1 MTLRQL
7 QQVAIHH
14 LSRPKPWSWLLS
26 VVLMLFALLSLV
38 GWALNPPDASNRSLH
53 DICFPVFA
61 LCLFPYFSFRQ
72 HALLW
77 QFDNPQ
83 AALLPGY
90 RAPHLLFLL
99 TAAVI
104 TMVIAPCAIAA
115 LASISPW
122 FLLSACAL
130 VGVGA
135 LFPSATALMTPLVIL
150 LFQVD
155 LDGAFVRP
163 WLLAEG
169 FRLPALVAITAVSWL
184 IIGLHAFDASSGR
197 EEGTRLPLAFLK
209 RTDWRFGKTA
219 EEKQL
224 GPASRPHWL
233 QLVWNSSRLDRQ
245 ISRMRNAGI
254 YAKVR
259 VGITRAASDSSGGAL
274 QLIPVLAIAALI
286 AWRSDDS
293 FSFDQSNWEF
303 VTSTLPFL
311 TLAAALAPAVS
322 LANRIPQMSFER
334 LLPMT
339 NQTFASALIYN
350 ALRSSVLWWLA
361 AHAAALAALKFLP
374 WEYLEPPSQ
383 STMTVYA
390 FLSLSC
396 LLFGS
401 GAALIGA
408 LTPGFLAA
416 FLVGAP
422 SVAVCIGL
430 PGYWS
435 SLRPGQSNAGVLIAA
450 AFFAAVGVSLI
461 ALARTSWRDREFGN
475 R

>member
-7 QQVAIHH
+7 QQVTIHH
-14 LSRPKPWSWLLS
+14 LSRPKPWSWLLGA
-26 VVLMLFALLSLV
+26 VLMLFALYSLADWV
-38 GWALNPPDASNRSLH
+38 SNPPGTTSLTLPTL
-53 DICFPVFA
+53 IFPVFA
-61 LCLFPYFSFRQ
+61 LCLFPYLQVRQ
-72 HALLW
+72 HAILW

-90 RAPHLLFLL
+90 RTPHLLFLL
-99 TAAVI
+99 VVAVI
-104 TMVIAPCAIAA
+104 TMAIVPCTIAA

-122 FLLSACAL
+122 FLLAVCAL
-130 VGVGA
+130 LGA
-135 LFPSATALMTPLVIL
+135 GLLFPSMTGLIVPFII
-150 LFQVD
+150 LFQLD
-155 LDGAFVRP
+155 LDAAFVKP
-163 WLLAEG
+163 WMLAEG
-169 FRLPALVAITAVSWL
+169 FRLPVLVAIAAVSWRT
-184 IIGLHAFDASSGR
+184 IGLHAFDASSGR

-233 QLVWNSSRLDRQ
+233 QLAWNSSRLDRQ
-245 ISRMRNAGI
+245 ISRMRNAGV

-259 VGITRAASDSSGGAL
+259 TGIARTSSNAPGGAL
-274 QLIPVLAIAALI
+274 QLVPLLAIGVIIL
-286 AWRSDDS
+286 WRSEES
-293 FSFDQSNWEF
+293 ISFDQSNWEF
-303 VTSTLPFL
+303 MTSTLPFL

-322 LANRIPQMSFER
+322 LANRIPQMAFER

-339 NQTFASALIYN
+339 NQTFANALIYN
-350 ALRSSVLWWLA
+350 ALRSSIRWWLV

-383 STMTVYA
+383 STMTVYV
-390 FLSLSC
+390 FISLSC
-396 LLFGS
+396 LLFGN

-408 LTPGFLAA
+408 LTPGFFAA
-416 FLVGAP
+416 FIVGAP
-422 SVAVCIGL
+422 SVAVCVGL
-430 PGYWS
+430 PGFWS
-435 SLRPGQSNAGVLIAA
+435 SLNPGQSNMGVLIAA

-461 ALARTSWRDREFGN
+461 ALARTNWRDREFGN